1 MIRLAIIGRPNV
13 GKSTLYNRL
22 VGRKSAIVYD
32 EPGVTRDRQEEP
44 GKIADLHFM
53 VMDTAG
59 LEQKAM
65 TDLGDRM
72 SKQTLKA
79 LDTADILLFMVDAHG
94 ITAEDH
100 HFASLLRGMKKPLFL
115 LANKAEG
122 KKGAASV
129 YDAYSLGLGD
139 PIALS
144 AEHGIGMDELYDAI
158 KPHFPEDVED
168 EDDEDPTLRPLSLA
182 IVGRPNA
189 GKSTLINRLLNED
202 RLLTGPEAGITRDA
216 VSLEWVYQGQKIKL
230 IDTAGLR
237 KKARIGTDLEDM
249 SVKDTLQAIQYA
261 EAVVVVID
269 ATCPFEKQDL
279 QIARHV
285 AEEGRFLVIVANKWD
300 KIENK
305 QAALKELRADLEHT
319 LSQVRGVALVT
330 LSALTADNFDPL
342 MQAVLKAN
350 KRWNTRIKTAV
361 LNEWLT
367 EMLEKHSLPLIKG
380 RRLKVKYMTQIKTR
394 PPTFSLFI
402 SQDVDF
408 PVSYERY
415 LMHGLRDSFDLHG
428 IPIRF
433 SYKKGRNPY
442 HKKK

>member
-44 GKIADLHFM
+44 GQLADLNFM

-59 LEQKAM
+59 LEHKAL
-65 TDLGDRM
+65 TDLGNRM
-72 SKQTLKA
+72 SQQTLKA
-79 LDTADILLFMVDAHG
+79 LDHADILLFMVDAQG
-94 ITAEDH
+94 ITAEDI
-100 HFASLLRGMKKPLFL
+100 HFATLLRKVKKPLFL

-129 YDAYSLGLGD
+129 MDAYSLGIGE
-139 PIALS
+139 PIAIS
-144 AEHGIGMDELYDAI
+144 AEHGLGMDDLYEAI
-158 KPHFPEDVED
+158 KPLFPEED
-168 EDDEDPTLRPLSLA
+168 ITQDASYEKPLSLA

-189 GKSTLINRLLNED
+189 GKSTLINRLLGED

-216 VSLEWVYQGQKIKL
+216 VSLEWTYNGQKIKL

-237 KKARIGTDLEDM
+237 KKSRVANDLETL
-249 SVKDTLQAIQYA
+249 SVKDTLNAIQYA
-261 EAVVVVID
+261 EAVVLVID
-269 ATCPFEKQDL
+269 ATCPLEKQDL

-285 AEEGRFLVIVANKWD
+285 AEEGRFMVIVANKWD
-300 KIENK
+300 KIKDK
-305 QAALKELRADLEHT
+305 QATLKELQADLDHT
-319 LSQVRGVALVT
+319 LSQVKGIALIP
-330 LSALTADNFDPL
+330 LSALEAKNFDPL
-342 MQAVLKAN
+342 MKAVLLAN
-350 KRWNTRIKTAV
+350 ERWNRRIKTAV
-361 LNEWLT
+361 LNEWLSV
-367 EMLEKHSLPLIKG
+367 MLQKHSLPLIKG
-380 RRLKVKYMTQIKTR
+380 RRLKIRYMTQIKTR

-408 PVSYERY
+408 PVAYERY
-415 LMHGLRDSFDLHG
+415 LMHGLREHFDLQG

-433 SYKKGRNPY
+433 SYRKGKNPY
-442 HKKK
+442 HEKK